1 VRFGRLTI
9 VSADEFT
16 SVTGTRYVGLDMI
29 DVQIDA
35 KDPQALAEL
44 IAGTLHGHIP
54 ADPASPAAQMG
65 KLVREQQ
72 EEAERRRP
80 SREEIQTVNF
90 TTIDPEEDFSDV

>member
-1 VRFGRLTI
+1 
-9 VSADEFT
+9 
-16 SVTGTRYVGLDMI
+16 MI
-29 DVQIDA
+29 DVQINA

-44 IAGTLHGHIP
+44 IESTLHGHIP
-54 ADPASPAAQMG
+54 ADASSSAAQVG

-90 TTIDPEEDFSDV
+90 STIDPEEDWTDV